1 MDWDSLYPFIESRAA
16 VAYDCNDEFNNL
28 AGDNIFIDPYG
39 WYVNYLNIT
48 DHLRSIIELLEDH
61 GDELPDDV
69 GTKDE
74 AIEFVNQYFTDKF
87 TQVISSIEKKLLMD
101 AYIPSTII
109 ELNTTAETL
118 YELISIFVNNSQDDI
133 ESKEM
138 VAKYDEKN
146 DNILTETFNFHQE
159 DAGQIYETIMA
170 IRDIYDEEE

>member
-1 MDWDSLYPFIESRAA
+1 
-16 VAYDCNDEFNNL
+16 
-28 AGDNIFIDPYG
+28 
-39 WYVNYLNIT
+39 
-48 DHLRSIIELLEDH
+48 
-61 GDELPDDV
+61 
-69 GTKDE
+69 
-74 AIEFVNQYFTDKF
+74 
-87 TQVISSIEKKLLMD
+87 MD
-101 AYIPSTII
+101 AYIPSTIV

-170 IRDIYDEEE
+170 IRDIYEEEE